1 MAEKKSSPAN
11 FAEALIAQKLL
22 TEQQL
27 AKAQKIHQDN
37 GKTILEAV
45 SEVGAVPSDDLLA
58 FAASELNVPFIRLN
72 RLALAREIVAL
83 IPKKIAY
90 EKLTV
95 AVSRIRDVLVV
106 AMVDPSNA
114 ATVEFIRQAVN
125 LQVIPVLASS
135 KDVLEVLDA
144 QYTQDTAERMK
155 DVFRDLD
162 IRMTVV
168 EEKKE
173 SADLGELLNL
183 TQEMP
188 VVKLTDHI
196 LNEGVRRRASD
207 IFIEPQEKELVI
219 RYRIDGVLYEGPRPP
234 RVMHRGIVSRI
245 KVMTNLDIAEHR
257 LPQDGRLKLKMQ
269 SRVVD
274 FRISTIPTYFGEKVC
289 LRILD
294 PSQAKLEVK
303 SLGFDEK
310 SLQCLLKAGAQPYGM
325 ILTCGP
331 TGSGKTTTLYALLNH
346 LNSIDRNIVTIED
359 PVEYAVDGINQ
370 VNTRADVGLTFAS
383 ALRSILRQDPN
394 IVLVGEIRDSETAD
408 IAVKAALTGHL
419 VLSTL
424 HTNTAVGCIVRLG
437 NMGVEPFLLASSIV
451 LAASQRLM
459 RKLCNECKE
468 ETALAPHM
476 TKHLGIKETNPA
488 PVFKAKGCD
497 RCMRTGYHGRTSI
510 MEALLMSPKIRDLIM
525 KRAPESQIKAL
536 ARKEGMVTLRENG
549 ILKMKQGITSPEEVL
564 RVTMADEEAAR

>member
-1 MAEKKSSPAN
+1 MAEKKSTSTTL
-11 FAEALIAQKLL
+11 AEAFLARKFL
-22 TEQQL
+22 TEQQF
-27 AKAQKIHQDN
+27 AKAQKIHQEN

-45 SEVGAVPSDDLLA
+45 SEIGIVASDDLLA
-58 FAASELNVPFIRLN
+58 FAASELNVPFIRLS
-72 RLALAREIVAL
+72 RFSLTPQVLTI

-90 EKLTV
+90 EKQVV
-95 AVSRIRDVLVV
+95 AVSKIRDVLIV
-106 AMVDPSNA
+106 AMVDPTNH
-114 ATVEFIRQAVN
+114 ATQELVRQAVN
-125 LQVIPVLASS
+125 LNVVPVLASA
-135 KDVLEVLDA
+135 KEILEVLDT

-162 IRMTVV
+162 VNMTII

-173 SADLGELLNL
+173 AANLGELLNL

-207 IFIEPQEKELVI
+207 IFIEPQEKELVV
-219 RYRIDGVLYEGPRPP
+219 RYRIDGVLHEGPRPP
-234 RVMHRGIVSRI
+234 RIMHRGIVSRI

-269 SRVVD
+269 SRMGD

-294 PSQAKLEVK
+294 PSQANLQVK
-303 SLGFDEK
+303 TLGFDEK
-310 SLQCLLKAGAQPYGM
+310 SLDSLLRASSQPYGM

-331 TGSGKTTTLYALLNH
+331 TGSGKTTTLYAVLNH
-346 LNSIDRNIVTIED
+346 LNSISRNIVTIED

-370 VNTRADVGLTFAS
+370 VNARPDVGLTFAA

-394 IVLVGEIRDSETAD
+394 VVLVGEIRDQETAE

-424 HTNTAVGCIVRLG
+424 HTNTAVGCIVRLS
-437 NMGVEPFLLASSIV
+437 NMGLEPFLLASSIV

-468 ETALAPHM
+468 EVAIAAPLK
-476 TKHLGIKETNPA
+476 KHLGLKENDAA
-488 PVFKAKGCD
+488 PIFRAKGCD
-497 RCMRTGYHGRTSI
+497 RCMHTGYHGRTSI
-510 MEALLMSPKIRDLIM
+510 MEALTMTPKIRELIM
-525 KRAPESQIKAL
+525 KKSSESLIKAL

-564 RVTMADEEAAR
+564 RVTMADEEASK